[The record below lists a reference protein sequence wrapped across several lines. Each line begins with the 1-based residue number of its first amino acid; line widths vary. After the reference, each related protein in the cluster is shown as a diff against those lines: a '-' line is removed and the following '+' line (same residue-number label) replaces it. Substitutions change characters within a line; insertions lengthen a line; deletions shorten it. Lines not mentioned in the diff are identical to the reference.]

1 MQIEDLQGVVEVIV
15 FPELY
20 KNSEQ
25 FIVANNVVHITGTV
39 DQMDTGF
46 RLKAT
51 KLEPLHELQ
60 TKAVKRVTLRLEE
73 HPDTW
78 ASLAKLQ
85 EALHKHPGSAPI
97 SFQFQLSSNIEV
109 DSTPIPNLTVLP
121 SEHLV
126 NDVEQILGKE
136 SVKFHHST

>member
-1 MQIEDLQGVVEVIV
+1 MQIEDLQGLVEVIV

-20 KNSEQ
+20 KTSEQ
-25 FIVANNVVHITGTV
+25 FIAADTIVHVTGTV
-39 DQMDTGF
+39 DQMDTGS

-51 KLEPLHELQ
+51 KLEPFHDLQ
-60 TKAVKRVTLRLEE
+60 TKTVKRVTLRLEE

-78 ASLAKLQ
+78 ASLPKLQ
-85 EALHKHPGSAPI
+85 EVLHRHPGSAPI
-97 SFQFQLSSNIEV
+97 SFQFQLSSNIEA
-109 DSTPIPNLTVLP
+109 DSEPIPNLTVLP